1 MNSKKYNEY
10 IARNSEL
17 RDILDD
23 KRRDYFVEKVCSRAN
38 NDIIDNQHRE
48 IIYKELLR
56 ISNSPKVMQRAT
68 EMASELE
75 FIFERARYNH
85 HINQR
90 DDETYVPFKTYYI
103 NSRFNLKKYS
113 NIKLKY

>member
-1 MNSKKYNEY
+1 
-10 IARNSEL
+10 
-17 RDILDD
+17 
-23 KRRDYFVEKVCSRAN
+23 
-38 NDIIDNQHRE
+38 
-48 IIYKELLR
+48 
-56 ISNSPKVMQRAT
+56 MQRAT

-113 NIKLKY
+113 NNKLKF